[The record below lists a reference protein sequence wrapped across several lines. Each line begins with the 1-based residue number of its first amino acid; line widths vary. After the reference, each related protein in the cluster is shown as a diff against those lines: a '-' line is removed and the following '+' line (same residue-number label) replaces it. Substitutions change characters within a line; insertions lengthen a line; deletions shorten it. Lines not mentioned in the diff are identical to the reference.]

1 MADYIRA
8 YKDVKSLKF
17 YQSNDI
23 ASWFEK
29 NDASFSEEEKELFS
43 IISKHIEI
51 PKPVSVDIVQDQ
63 ISQAF
68 SKLVKESNTIA

>member
-17 YQSNDI
+17 YESNDI

-29 NDASFSEEEKELFS
+29 NDASLSEEEKELFS

-51 PKPVSVDIVQDQ
+51 PTPLSVDIVQNQ
-63 ISQAF
+63 ISQVF
-68 SKLVKESNTIA
+68 SKLVNESSTIA